1 LIGGVSREAWRM
13 NDTTIETRSP
23 LVAMIAAAPDAAFA
37 TAYEVRR
44 AAFGAVGFGARLSI
58 AVAGSVLESPPLR
71 GPVARLEAQVTTL
84 SARGTE
90 LRQQDATQAR
100 SLVTRVEP
108 VITRVLERI
117 VGMMPIEA
125 VLARVDVNAIV
136 SQVDVGALLAR
147 MDLGSLI
154 TDVLSQIE
162 LGDLIS
168 DSTSSIAT
176 DARDGVRVQ
185 VMGVDSGLER
195 LVDRVLRRRRERDL
209 IVPGFNLRG
218 AT

>member
-1 LIGGVSREAWRM
+1 M
-13 NDTTIETRSP
+13 NDTTTDARSP
-23 LVAMIAAAPDAAFA
+23 LVAMISLAPDAAFA
-37 TAYEVRR
+37 AAYELRR
-44 AAFGAVGFGARLSI
+44 AAFGFVGFGARVSLGI
-58 AVAGSVLESPPLR
+58 AGSVLESPPLR
-71 GPVARLEAQVTTL
+71 GPVARLEAQVGAL

-100 SLVTRVEP
+100 SIVTRVEP
-108 VITRVLERI
+108 MITSVLERV
-117 VGMMPIEA
+117 VGLLPLEA
-125 VLARVDVNAIV
+125 ILARVDVNAIV
-136 SQVDVGALLAR
+136 GQVDVGALLSR

-176 DARDGVRVQ
+176 DARDAVRVQ
-185 VMGVDSGLER
+185 AMGVDGGLAH
-195 LVDRVLRRRRERDL
+195 LVDRILRRNRERDL
-209 IVPGFNLRG
+209 LVPGFNLRG